1 VGHGISICLWCALII
16 GDVQYRADKIGW
28 VVAVRLEEDVPLVRE
43 LDNLLVCLRI
53 VLQKDFE
60 LLSKDVYLSSKREL
74 LDVIERGVKLVLKS
88 RRSPIVLC
96 FQIETF
102 IVLQW
107 LGFGFVLGNLL
118 WLMLKVAVIDANDR
132 LPLSLLAFL
141 CVFLHQIVY
150 PDLSSVFFLVFQD

>member
-1 VGHGISICLWCALII
+1 MGHGISICLWCALII
-16 GDVQYRADKIGW
+16 GNVQDRADKVGW
-28 VVAVRLEEDVPLVRE
+28 VVAVRLEENVPLVRE

-60 LLSKDVYLSSKREL
+60 LLSKDIYLSPECEL
-74 LDVIERGVKLVLKS
+74 LDVIQRGVELVLKS

-96 FQIETF
+96 FWIETF
-102 IVLQW
+102 IILQW
-107 LGFGFVLGNLL
+107 LGFGFVLGYLL

-141 CVFLHQIVY
+141 GVFFHQIVY
-150 PDLSSVFFLVFQD
+150 PDLSSVLFLVFQD